1 MPTKILLIEN
11 DAALAS
17 TLSDAL
23 ESRGFEVRVTAE
35 GKDGL
40 DLAREWGPQGIVLCV
55 ELPGMSGY
63 LVCQRLKKDDAL
75 KAIPLVLTSAE
86 ATEETFEKHR
96 ALKVRA
102 DEYLFKPYSAQALV
116 EAVERVAGTP
126 EPALDDDIPRPA
138 DEDLEE
144 EELVNLEDA
153 MGLEA
158 LPTEPVEDLPA
169 LDLSALPDDEPI
181 AGLRDPASGV
191 EDDLRL
197 LDDAFDELAAPV
209 GAAPEDDALELDL
222 GLVPPEGSD
231 SLDPDA
237 PGAPQSAASDRE
249 DAAELAFGALADDG
263 DGLPLPPDDGPLSF
277 ADEPAPAPQGAPATR
292 AKIRGASADLL
303 RAAGIPLLDDVPAP
317 DGGGASA
324 RADVARL
331 ERELEDMRAR
341 AGGAETA
348 LSGAREKIDAL
359 SAQAR
364 RAEGDA
370 AEARR
375 RADDAERRA
384 ELAEGEARR
393 KAEEAAQAAGALAR
407 ADALERELEA
417 LRTDLVVARGE
428 AEGARGEVEKR
439 TAELRARLQELEA
452 ASAKN
457 EERVLRAYQ
466 KIKSDEKVRDKVR
479 KALAIAAQLL
489 DEDAPAGSAA
499 AKEPR
504 ATASRE

>member
-17 TLSDAL
+17 LLTDAL

-116 EAVERVAGTP
+116 DAVERVAGTP

-138 DEDLEE
+138 DEGLEE

-181 AGLRDPASGV
+181 ADVRDPAGGV
-191 EDDLRL
+191 EDDLRM
-197 LDDAFDELAAPV
+197 LDDAFEELAAP
-209 GAAPEDDALELDL
+209 AAAMAGDDELELGLAPPED
-222 GLVPPEGSD
+222 SD
-231 SLDPDA
+231 SLDSDDSDA
-237 PGAPQSAASDRE
+237 PQAAASDRE
-249 DAAELAFGALADDG
+249 YDAELALGALAD
-263 DGLPLPPDDGPLSF
+263 DGLPLPPDDAPLPF
-277 ADEPAPAPQGAPATR
+277 ADERAPEPRAAPAPRAPV
-292 AKIRGASADLL
+292 RGASADLL
-303 RAAGIPLLDDVPAP
+303 RAAGIPLLDDDVPAP
-317 DGGGASA
+317 DGGGAGA

-331 ERELEDMRAR
+331 ERELEDSRAR
-341 AGGAETA
+341 AAGAETA
-348 LSGAREKIDAL
+348 LTGAREKIDAL
-359 SAQAR
+359 STQAR
-364 RAEGDA
+364 RAEGEA

-375 RADDAERRA
+375 RAADAERRA

-439 TAELRARLQELEA
+439 TTELRKRVQELEA
-452 ASAKN
+452 VSAKN

-489 DEDAPAGSAA
+489 DEDAPAGSAP

-504 ATASRE
+504 APLTRE

>member
-17 TLSDAL
+17 LLTDAL
-23 ESRGFEVRVTAE
+23 ESRGFEVRVTSE

-116 EAVERVAGTP
+116 DAVERVAGAP

-138 DEDLEE
+138 DEGLEE

-181 AGLRDPASGV
+181 ADARDPAGGV

-197 LDDAFDELAAPV
+197 LDDAFEELAAP
-209 GAAPEDDALELDL
+209 AAATAGDDELELGLGLEPPED
-222 GLVPPEGSD
+222 SD
-231 SLDPDA
+231 SLDSDDSD
-237 PGAPQSAASDRE
+237 APQSAASGRE
-249 DAAELAFGALADDG
+249 YDAELALGALADEG
-263 DGLPLPPDDGPLSF
+263 DGLPLPPDDAPLPF
-277 ADEPAPAPQGAPATR
+277 ADERAPQPR
-292 AKIRGASADLL
+292 ALVRGASADLL
-303 RAAGIPLLDDVPAP
+303 RAAGIPLLDDDVPAP
-317 DGGGASA
+317 DGGGAGA

-331 ERELEDMRAR
+331 ERELEDARAR
-341 AGGAETA
+341 AAGAETA
-348 LSGAREKIDAL
+348 LTGAREKIDTL
-359 SAQAR
+359 STQAR
-364 RAEGDA
+364 RAEGEA

-375 RADDAERRA
+375 RAADAERRA

-439 TAELRARLQELEA
+439 TTELRKRVQELEA

-466 KIKSDEKVRDKVR
+466 KIKNDEKVRDKVR

-489 DEDAPAGSAA
+489 DEDAPAGSAP

-504 ATASRE
+504 ATLTRE